1 MGLQRRDLRW
11 GLDMRIGILAGVTAL
26 AALALTFAPLAGVG
40 PANAEVGPHGFPISE
55 TPKPSQPIPANC
67 DRACLEHVS
76 DMVAQAMVSKDTAS
90 LPLSQDVRYTEG
102 GQPLKVGEGFWAT
115 ASAVGQYVHYFA
127 DADDGQVV
135 AMRTMREGKGPNAD
149 NLMGLRVRVQLGR
162 ITEIETT
169 FYKKGAGPAWNDAGI
184 DNLNK
189 MQGPPAAWLAP
200 VPVGQRLTRQ
210 ELIQDANYYFE
221 GLQRNDGHGYYPFTS
236 TCNRLENGV
245 ATTNNTE
252 VQKGQAFQ
260 PFSFSCKEQ
269 FSSGY
274 YGVVTQITYRRYLVA
289 DPERGIVVAFATFK
303 HAGTVPVVHLTN
315 GVDYDMSFFSKPSSI
330 QIVEAFRIVPD
341 GKIDLVE
348 AVGASAAYGLDSH
361 WPGGLTGK

>member
-1 MGLQRRDLRW
+1 MTGVE
-11 GLDMRIGILAGVTAL
+11 MKTRILTAVAGAAALTLTL
-26 AALALTFAPLAGVG
+26 AAA

-67 DRACLEHVS
+67 DRACLERVS
-76 DMVAQAMVSKDTAS
+76 DEVAHAMVSRDVAS
-90 LPLSQDVRYTEG
+90 LPLSEDVRYTEG

-115 ASAVGQYVHYFA
+115 ASGMGTYAHYFA
-127 DADDGQVV
+127 DPDVGEVV
-135 AMRTMREGKGPNAD
+135 AMRTMREGSGPNAD
-149 NLMGLRVRVQLGR
+149 NLMALRVRVQLGR

-169 FYKKGAGPAWNDAGI
+169 FYKKGSGPSWNDAGI

-189 MQGPPAAWLAP
+189 DHTAP
-200 VPVGQRLTRQ
+200 RQWFDTVPVGQRLTRQ
-210 ELIQDANYYFE
+210 ELIQDANYYFD
-221 GLQRNDGHGYYPFTS
+221 GLQRDNGHGYYPFTRD
-236 TCNRLENGV
+236 CNRIENGV

-260 PFSFSCKEQ
+260 PFSFSCLEQ

-289 DPERGIVVAFATFK
+289 DPERGVVVAFATFK

-315 GVDYDMSFFSKPSSI
+315 GVDYNMSFFSKPSSI
-330 QIVEAFRIVPD
+330 QIVEAFKITPE

-348 AVGASAAYGLDSH
+348 AVGNSAAYGLQPG
-361 WPGGLTGK
+361 WAGGLTGK